1 MKKVALAMLATVIS
15 VAVVSLPGQA
25 LKGVPGIT
33 ARAAVVIEA
42 QSARVLMEKN
52 GHQPRHPASLTKI
65 LTGIIALERGNPS
78 DRVRASK
85 RAAYT
90 GGSTLKLRPGQE
102 YRLEDLTSALLIMSA
117 NDAAVAIAEH
127 LVGSVEGFAGAMNDK
142 ARSIGALHTHF
153 LNPHGI
159 SRPGHMST
167 AYDIALMTRY
177 ALGIPGFARRVATK
191 ETDIWRLDQEIQ
203 VKLRNTNRLLWTYLG
218 ADGVKTGTTD
228 LAGKCLAASATRGD
242 MQLIVVVMNSQDRWS
257 DAAALLEWG
266 FENFEMVTPL
276 NRGQPVGWVRV
287 RGGLVPEVPAVLEED
302 LVAVIP
308 RGQRGRLDME
318 CHILETAWAPV
329 GQGEPL
335 GEVHLVLGEEIVASS
350 LLVAHETVPRWT
362 PFGALGR
369 GLEPIARTFGLG
381 TSSLGRKD
389 VSPGRIDA

>member
-1 MKKVALAMLATVIS
+1 MKKASLAFLATALLM
-15 VAVVSLPGQA
+15 AVVP
-25 LKGVPGIT
+25 VPGKAMDEVPSIT
-33 ARAAVVIEA
+33 ARAAVIIEA

-65 LTGIIALERGNPS
+65 LTGIIALETGNPS
-78 DRVRASK
+78 DRVRASA
-85 RAAYT
+85 RAAYV

-102 YRLEDLTSALLIMSA
+102 YRLEDLTSALLIISA

-127 LVGSVEGFAGAMNDK
+127 LAGSVEAFADAMNAK
-142 ARSIGALHTHF
+142 ALSIGALHTHF

-177 ALGIPGFARRVATK
+177 ALGVPGFARLVATK

-203 VKLRNTNRLLWTYLG
+203 VKLRNTNQLLWTYLG
-218 ADGVKTGTTD
+218 ADGVKTGTTE

-242 MQLIVVVMNSQDRWS
+242 MQLIVVVMNSQDRWK

-266 FENFEMVTPL
+266 FRNFELVTPL
-276 NRGQPVGWVRV
+276 NRGQPVGWVKV

-308 RGQRGRLDME
+308 RGQGGSLDME
-318 CHILETAWAPV
+318 FHILKTAMAPV
-329 GQGEPL
+329 AQGEPL
-335 GEVHLVLGEEIVASS
+335 GEVHLVMGHEVVASS
-350 LLVAHETVPRWT
+350 LVVAHEAVPRWT
-362 PFGALGR
+362 PFGAMARRLQ
-369 GLEPIARTFGLG
+369 PIARTFGLR
-381 TSSLGRKD
+381 T
-389 VSPGRIDA
+389 